1 MFKLFKLL
9 FFLATLNCRTLN
21 KNDVII
27 SINICHFFVA
37 ARFSCLSFIFFQ
49 HFFIVYISKKMHAC
63 EFIQFI
69 YFQLLFNICIYLFWK
84 SIYFSFRKV
93 IFLIDS
99 INLSYCANAEKSNIL
114 HAAAAATRSDA
125 RAPSTATSGELT
137 TEHRIH
143 CFPIIL
149 VNIKCIVVYWRLK
162 LIFKN
167 DFCLIKNK
175 NLFCIYLYCDQ
186 KKFLFGLKQKLFIR
200 KYPLLAAGHPPTRYT
215 SPPFKCFYSAVG
227 SAQTDC
233 F

>member
-1 MFKLFKLL
+1 MFKLFKSL

-99 INLSYCANAEKSNIL
+99 INLSYCVNAEKSNIL
-114 HAAAAATRSDA
+114 HAAAAATCPR
-125 RAPSTATSGELT
+125 T
-137 TEHRIH
+137 IH
-143 CFPIIL
+143 HHQWRT
-149 VNIKCIVVYWRLK
+149 VYGALK
-162 LIFKN
+162 ALLPNKIFNSSQHKM
-167 DFCLIKNK
+167 
-175 NLFCIYLYCDQ
+175 Y
-186 KKFLFGLKQKLFIR
+186 GS
-200 KYPLLAAGHPPTRYT
+200 LLA
-215 SPPFKCFYSAVG
+215 SKINI
-227 SAQTDC
+227 
-233 F
+233 

>member
-1 MFKLFKLL
+1 MPHTRQKWCYHFNKHLP
-9 FFLATLNCRTLN
+9 FF
-21 KNDVII
+21 
-27 SINICHFFVA
+27 FA

-125 RAPSTATSGELT
+125 RAPSTATSGERS
-137 TEHRIH
+137 TEPWKHG
-143 CFPIIL
+143 FPIKYIIL

-167 DFCLIKNK
+167 DF
-175 NLFCIYLYCDQ
+175 F
-186 KKFLFGLKQKLFIR
+186 FF
-200 KYPLLAAGHPPTRYT
+200 
-215 SPPFKCFYSAVG
+215 
-227 SAQTDC
+227 
-233 F
+233 